1 MSTVPDTPFDAKL
14 MGWVANALLGLFVAM
29 GVVGVV
35 YWAARHPAW
44 TIAGVTVQ
52 GDVEHQNAATFR
64 AHLASRLSGTFLT
77 TDLQAVRQVFEAVPW
92 VREAVVQRE
101 YPNRLKVTLR
111 EHQAVAW
118 WGDAGGGHLVNVQG
132 EVFEAN
138 PDDNQSD
145 GWSELSGPS
154 GRSAQVLDTYRQLRP
169 VFERLE
175 LDIQRL
181 DLDSRGGWRV
191 RLDNGAVVEL
201 GRGDRDTIEARAR
214 LLVQTI
220 SQVTPRY
227 TQDLQLVD
235 MRYPNGYAVRL
246 KGVTTLPDKPA
257 GTSPKR

>member
-14 MGWVANALLGLFVAM
+14 MGWVANALLAAFVAM
-29 GVVGVV
+29 GLVGVV
-35 YWAARHPAW
+35 VWVARHPVW
-44 TIAGVTVQ
+44 SIAGVTVQ
-52 GDVEHQNAATFR
+52 GEVEHQNAVTFR

-77 TDLQAVRQVFEAVPW
+77 ADLQAVRQVFETVPW
-92 VREAVVQRE
+92 VRQAVVQRE
-101 YPNRLKVTLR
+101 FPNRLRVTLR

-118 WGDAGGGHLVNVQG
+118 WGEAGGGHLVNVQG

-138 PDDNQSD
+138 PDDTQSD
-145 GWSELSGPS
+145 GWSELAGPQ
-154 GRSAQVLDTYRQLRP
+154 GQSAQVLDTYRQLRP
-169 VFERLE
+169 VFERLD

-181 DLDSRGGWRV
+181 ELDNRGGWRV

-201 GRGDRDTIEARAR
+201 GRGDRATIEGRAQ
-214 LLVQTI
+214 LLAQTI

-227 TQDLQLVD
+227 AQALQLVD

-257 GTSPKR
+257 GTSKR